1 MIHISY
7 GLIHENNA
15 VPTVHKFCRSYVRL
29 IYWTFSILRIIMAPP
44 AAKPRIVAS
53 PTLRSTPS
61 LSNIYI
67 HGHHSPFASMTNLVA
82 TPPVLA
88 TQPQNSINSSAS
100 SVSNL
105 DTSEGILIQETEV
118 EVDTNE
124 EEALGSID
132 HPAGDDA
139 SKKTLRDKLRRTLSE
154 NSGEPDFGFR
164 NHFSMSQDMQRH
176 NINAHPTKGSG
187 IGCQRSTA

>member
-1 MIHISY
+1 
-7 GLIHENNA
+7 
-15 VPTVHKFCRSYVRL
+15 
-29 IYWTFSILRIIMAPP
+29 
-44 AAKPRIVAS
+44 
-53 PTLRSTPS
+53 
-61 LSNIYI
+61 
-67 HGHHSPFASMTNLVA
+67 MTNLAA
-82 TPPVLA
+82 TPAVPA

-132 HPAGDDA
+132 HPAGDDT

-154 NSGEPDFGFR
+154 NSGKPDFGFI

-176 NINAHPTKGSG
+176 NINAHPTKGPG